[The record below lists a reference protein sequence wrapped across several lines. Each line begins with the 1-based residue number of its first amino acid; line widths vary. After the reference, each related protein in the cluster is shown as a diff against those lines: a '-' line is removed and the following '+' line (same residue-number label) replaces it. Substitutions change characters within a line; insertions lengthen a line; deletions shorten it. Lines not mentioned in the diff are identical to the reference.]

1 MSTPVRLPLPL
12 RERVGRGVAPG
23 EIFAMSVGLTVS
35 AAAFCKWRERVV
47 WYPSP
52 QPSPARGEGALP
64 PVRPLRERETAH
76 ALHARAAA
84 HTLAAAWAKVTSIS
98 VPVRPPVLI
107 WNLARLASTS
117 ALVSDRLTPPE
128 PA

>member
-1 MSTPVRLPLPL
+1 MPCGTPLPNPL
-12 RERVGRGVAPG
+12 
-23 EIFAMSVGLTVS
+23 
-35 AAAFCKWRERVV
+35 
-47 WYPSP
+47 P
-52 QPSPARGEGALP
+52 QG
-64 PVRPLRERETAH
+64 EREPFRRCVPH
-76 ALHARAAA
+76 ATGADDKPHARAEDLSCVRAPPPHA
-84 HTLAAAWAKVTSIS
+84 LAVAWENTISIS